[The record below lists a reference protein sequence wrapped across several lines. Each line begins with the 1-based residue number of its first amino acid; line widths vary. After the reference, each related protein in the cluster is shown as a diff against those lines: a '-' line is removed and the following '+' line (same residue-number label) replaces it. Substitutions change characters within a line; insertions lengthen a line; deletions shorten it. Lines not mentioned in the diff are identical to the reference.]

1 MGMNFHDILSRVGP
15 RGFHDHDEGFV
26 YWTRLS
32 RHSRVILIIHD
43 REDITYIQPM
53 APRTFK
59 GTATSKFDN
68 LRNNGQRLLT
78 TDPYDSNA
86 PLTQRRCNGT
96 NRIVEEIL
104 HI

>member
-1 MGMNFHDILSRVGP
+1 MGMNFHDILSCVGP

-32 RHSRVILIIHD
+32 RGSPVFLGVHT
-43 REDITYIQPM
+43 REDIAYIQPM

-59 GTATSKFDN
+59 GTTTSKFDD
-68 LRNNGQRLLT
+68 LRNDGQRLLT

-86 PLTQRRCNGT
+86 PLTQRGCNGT
-96 NRIVEEIL
+96 NRIVEGIL